1 MFRIPLVVRD
11 LFTADGFFIIANE
24 KPIQAMIDGIKDSSA
39 AGDTVG
45 MLTSESIIEKA
56 DKTHFVPSSKLAHS
70 EKVIPVIPD
79 IHEEP
84 VYKESIY
91 KEKIHEIL
99 QSESRPELIIASL
112 KKHIDHI
119 NSYIIGRNDIILQAI
134 FALLTG
140 EHLLILSRT
149 GMAKSYLANAIFSI
163 FDSARFFSSQASK
176 DQTPDNYFGPYNM
189 DEFRKGRIKHN
200 IKGSVIEANFIF
212 LDEFFDASD
221 VVLRS
226 LLSVLNE
233 RKFINGSEQIDTSV
247 HTAIATANYMRAN
260 EVTEAILDR
269 FTYKSIIPE
278 MSNTYSQLKIDKSYE
293 GLKGK
298 ISEPERRI
306 PFDRLIDLHN
316 IVTNKNKEYK
326 IEIPDFIYFMKNV
339 IVNKFTSDMRLSD
352 NKFFVSPRKQAKL
365 SDFLR
370 ASALFNGRKEVNMDD
385 LKDLYLGLCTLN
397 SHVVI
402 KTVDK
407 SEMEIYLDVYQKTMT
422 HFTATGAI
430 DQIRFLLEVK
440 RLLHDLKWNPE
451 RKDSILSGSGPLA
464 SIFNLLMKIFPGRN
478 KDESEKITIQG
489 LKQSVSELNPSV
501 EEVHELK
508 IGILIEY
515 HDLV

>member
-1 MFRIPLVVRD
+1 MLRIPLVVRD
-11 LFTADGFFIIANE
+11 QYTKDGFHIIANDKPFLSMIE
-24 KPIQAMIDGIKDSSA
+24 KIKDVPPGSEMEELQPVYIDKASGPVSTMPKSVRLDSS
-39 AGDTVG
+39 
-45 MLTSESIIEKA
+45 E
-56 DKTHFVPSSKLAHS
+56 
-70 EKVIPVIPD
+70 PD
-79 IHEEP
+79 A
-84 VYKESIY
+84 YKESIY
-91 KEKIHEIL
+91 KDKIYKIL
-99 QSESRPELIIASL
+99 QTTITPDSIVESL

-119 NSYIIGRNDIILQAI
+119 NSYIIGREDIILQAI

-140 EHLLILSRT
+140 EHMLILSRT

-163 FDSARFFSSQASK
+163 FDSARVFSSQASK

-278 MSNTYSQLKIDKSYE
+278 MNNTYSQLKIDKSYE

-298 ISEPERRI
+298 ISEPEKKI
-306 PFDRLIDLHN
+306 PFDRLVDIYN
-316 IVTNKNKEYK
+316 IITNRNNSVK

-339 IVNKFTSDMRLSD
+339 IVNKYTSDMRLSD
-352 NKFFVSPRKQAKL
+352 SKFFVSPRKQAKL

-370 ASALFNGRKEVNMDD
+370 ASALFNGRREVNMDD
-385 LKDLYLGLCTLN
+385 VKDLYLALCTLN
-397 SHVVI
+397 SHVII

-407 SEMEIYLDVYQKTMT
+407 SEKDIYIDVYQKTMT
-422 HFTATGAI
+422 HFISTGAI
-430 DQIRFLLEVK
+430 DQIRFLIDVKKILE
-440 RLLHDLKWNPE
+440 DLKRNPDK
-451 RKDSILSGSGPLA
+451 KDSILSDTGPLA
-464 SIFNLLMKIFPGRN
+464 SLINLLLKFFPGRHN
-478 KDESEKITIQG
+478 HESGKFSIQG
-489 LKQSVSELNPSV
+489 IKQSISELNPAV

-508 IGILIEY
+508 IGILIEF

>member
-1 MFRIPLVVRD
+1 MLRIPRIVKD
-11 LFTADGFFIIANE
+11 NYTADGFFIVANE
-24 KPIQAMIDGIKDSSA
+24 KPCQSMIDMMKDAPLDRDMEELLALDRKQGTDMMSYFLDSPGSVPSA
-39 AGDTVG
+39 ANIRKQNSAETEV
-45 MLTSESIIEKA
+45 IHK
-56 DKTHFVPSSKLAHS
+56 
-70 EKVIPVIPD
+70 EKVLD
-79 IHEEP
+79 I
-84 VYKESIY
+84 I
-91 KEKIHEIL
+91 
-99 QSESRPELIIASL
+99 QSEFTPETVIASL
-112 KKHIDHI
+112 KKHIEHI
-119 NSYIIGRNDIILQAI
+119 NSYIIDRNDIVLQAVY
-134 FALLTG
+134 AVLTG
-140 EHLLILSRT
+140 EHMLILSRT

-163 FDSARFFSSQASK
+163 FDSARTFSSQASK

-278 MSNTYSQLKIDKSYE
+278 MSNTYSQLKIDRSYE

-298 ISEPERRI
+298 IVEPEMKI
-306 PFDRLIDLHN
+306 PFDRLSDIHN
-316 IVTNKNKEYK
+316 IVMNRNKDYK
-326 IEIPDFIYFMKNV
+326 IEIPDFIYYMKNV
-339 IVNKFTSDMRLSD
+339 IVNKYTSEMRLSD
-352 NKFFVSPRKQAKL
+352 SKFFVSPRKQAKL

-385 LKDLYLGLCTLN
+385 LRDLYLGLCTLN
-397 SHVVI
+397 SHVII

-407 SEMEIYLDVYQKTMT
+407 SEKDIYLDAYQKTMT
-422 HFTATGAI
+422 HFTSTGAI
-430 DQIRFLLEVK
+430 DQIRFLLEV
-440 RLLHDLKWNPE
+440 RRIFEDLKRNPE
-451 RKDSILSGSGPLA
+451 KRDSILSTKGPLA
-464 SIFNLLMKIFPGRN
+464 SFINLLLKIFPGRK
-478 KDESEKITIQG
+478 KDETDEVSIQG
-489 LKQSVSELNPSV
+489 LKQSVSEMNPSV
-501 EEVHELK
+501 EEVHDLK